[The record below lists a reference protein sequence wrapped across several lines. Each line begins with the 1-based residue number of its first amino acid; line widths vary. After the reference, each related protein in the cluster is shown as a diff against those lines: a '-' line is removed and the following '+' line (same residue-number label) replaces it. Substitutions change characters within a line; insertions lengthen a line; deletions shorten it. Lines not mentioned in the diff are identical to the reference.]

1 MESFERE
8 KKTKSGPLL
17 EVDFYPVFEDGRRLP
32 TRPTK
37 TKRSTKEQAEYN
49 RRQAEKKI
57 VRLVNANFGADDYF
71 MHPTYEPAK
80 APQNEKEARRDIVNY
95 IRRVKT
101 RRAAELRKVIKS
113 IASAESAISKLP
125 DNEILQETLA
135 ELKKQRRKLEEPLKY
150 VYVIEKQIYKTGIYS
165 GRNNWHF
172 HLFITGGL
180 SDRELEKMWTNGL
193 RTNANNFQP
202 EKFGPEAAAKY
213 MVKDPQGSK
222 RFVCSRNLKKPSTP
236 PPKDGKITRRGVERM
251 AKERVDD
258 REYWEKRYKGYRFVK
273 CYARY
278 NNFNGYWYVSVV
290 MYKTAGAPPKW
301 DIKEWLEE

>member
-1 MESFERE
+1 MSFERE

-17 EVDFYPVFEDGRRLP
+17 EIDFFPVFEDGRRLP
-32 TRPTK
+32 VRPPK

-57 VRLVNANFGADDYF
+57 VRLVNANFGEDDYF
-71 MHPTYEPAK
+71 MHPTYEPDK
-80 APQNEKEARRDIVNY
+80 APQSEKEARRDLVNY

-101 RRAAELRKVIKS
+101 RRASELKKTNKA
-113 IASAESAISKLP
+113 IAATEDACSKLP
-125 DNEILQETLA
+125 DNAVLKTTLA
-135 ELKKQRRKLEEPLKY
+135 ELKKKRWKLEEPLKY
-150 VYVIEKQIYKTGIYS
+150 VYVIEKQTYKTGMYA
-165 GRNNWHF
+165 GRSNWHF

-180 SDRELEKMWTNGL
+180 SDKTLESMWTNGL

-213 MVKDPQGSK
+213 MAKDPQGSK

-236 PPKDGKITRRGVERM
+236 PPKDGKISRRGVEKL

-258 REYWEKRYKGYRFVK
+258 RAYWEKRYKGYRFIK

-278 NNFNGYWYVSVV
+278 NNYNGHWYVSVV
-290 MYKTAGAPPKW
+290 MYKTSGEPPKW
-301 DIKEWLEE
+301 EVKEWINE

>member
-1 MESFERE
+1 MSFERE

-17 EVDFYPVFEDGRRLP
+17 EIDFFPVFEDGRRLP
-32 TRPTK
+32 VRPPK

-57 VRLVNANFGADDYF
+57 VRLVNANFGEDDYF

-80 APQNEKEARRDIVNY
+80 APQSEKEARRDIVNY
-95 IRRVKT
+95 LRRVKT
-101 RRAAELRKVIKS
+101 RRASELRKINKALAAVKTHVLNCRTMRFCQ
-113 IASAESAISKLP
+113 A
-125 DNEILQETLA
+125 TLA
-135 ELKKQRRKLEEPLKY
+135 ELKKKRRKLEEPLKY
-150 VYVIEKQIYKTGIYS
+150 VYVIEKQTYKTGIYA

-180 SDRELEKMWTNGL
+180 SDKMLESMWTNGL

-213 MVKDPQGSK
+213 MAKDPQGSK
-222 RFVCSRNLKKPSTP
+222 RFVCSHNLKKPSTP
-236 PPKDGKITRRGVERM
+236 PPKDGKISRRGVEKL

-258 REYWEKRYKGYRFVK
+258 REYWEKRYKGYRFIK
-273 CYARY
+273 CYARHNNY
-278 NNFNGYWYVSVV
+278 NGHWYVSVV
-290 MYKTAGAPPKW
+290 MYKTAGEPPKW
-301 DIKEWLEE
+301 EVKEWMDE